1 MGYYTYHEL
10 EVVSEVGESK
20 IREIEQYIVDNELDW
35 QLNKFNG
42 RERLKFA
49 VNEYGDSDLAEEPR
63 KWYESTEDMAKMT
76 LAFPNILFKMHGEG
90 EETGDLWD
98 CYCKNGKHQYC
109 PAIVTYESFDENKLR

>member
-20 IREIEQYIVDNELDW
+20 IREMEQYIVDNELDW

-49 VNEYGDSDLAEEPR
+49 VNKYGDSDLAEEPR

-90 EETGDLWD
+90 EEAGDLWD
-98 CYCKNGKHQYC
+98 CYYKNGKHQYC
-109 PAIVTYESFDENKLR
+109 PGIITYESFNENKLR